1 MDWLKNVLSPKAII
15 SSVDMLVLTEE
26 ERLIHQK
33 DMLRTVEPFKI
44 LQRYLALAITLMF
57 GLVLVIASAM
67 FIGSIWFS
75 VLEGKAEAYTNLEV
89 VQMVGY
95 SFMAVISLY
104 MSGGTINS
112 YFSGKNSKKV

>member
-1 MDWLKNVLSPKAII
+1 MDWLKNVFSPSSVIA
-15 SSVDMLVLTEE
+15 SVDMMVLTEE

-33 DMLRTVEPFKI
+33 DMLKLYEPFKI
-44 LQRYLALAITLMF
+44 LQRYLTFAVTLMF
-57 GLVLVIASAM
+57 GLVLIVTSAM
-67 FIGSIWFS
+67 FIGSIWFPI
-75 VLEGKAEAYTNLEV
+75 LEGKAEIYTDLEV

-112 YFSGKNSKKV
+112 YFSGINSKK